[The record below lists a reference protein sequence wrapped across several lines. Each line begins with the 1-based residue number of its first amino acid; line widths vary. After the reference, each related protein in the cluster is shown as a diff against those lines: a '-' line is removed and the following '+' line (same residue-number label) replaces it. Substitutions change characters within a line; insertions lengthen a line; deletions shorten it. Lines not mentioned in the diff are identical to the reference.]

1 MWAGWPLER
10 MLLVIVGLAF
20 ILLFVQVT
28 LFHSRQNF
36 RHWAMW
42 LPVLATPI
50 DGIVS
55 LFLVFYPVTW
65 MRLLFSILM
74 WTSIGAGVYGAFLHA
89 SGIRQRVG
97 GFSES
102 QNFLVGPPIIL
113 PLMIS
118 AMGAVG
124 LLALY
129 WG

>member
-1 MWAGWPLER
+1 MWTGWPLER
-10 MLLVIVGLAF
+10 MLLLVVGLAF
-20 ILLFVQVT
+20 LLLFIQVT

-36 RHWAMW
+36 RRWAMW
-42 LPVLATPI
+42 LPVLATPV
-50 DGIVS
+50 DGVIS
-55 LFLVFYPVTW
+55 LFLVFYPVVWVRT
-65 MRLLFSILM
+65 LFSVLM
-74 WTSIGAGVYGAFLHA
+74 WVSIAAGVYGAFLHGA
-89 SGIRQRVG
+89 GIRQRVG